1 MNKIL
6 ITGGT
11 GFIGSHTAVSL
22 IEAGYDVVILDN
34 LCNSSAKILPR
45 LKEITGKD
53 ITFYQGDIRDRAM
66 LQKIFAEHQIKTVMH
81 FAGLKAVGESNAL
94 PIKYYDC
101 NVSGSLILAEEMA
114 KAGVFS
120 MVFSSSATVYGN
132 PVRTPITEDMPV
144 GGTTNPYGTS
154 KYMVER
160 ILADIQKAD
169 PRWSM
174 ILLRYFNPVGAHKS
188 GLIGEYP
195 NGTPNN
201 LLPYICQVASGKL
214 PYLSVF
220 GNDYDTPDGTGV
232 RDYIHVVDLAEGH
245 VKAMEANS
253 RNSGVFVYNLGT
265 GNGYSVLEIIKAFE
279 NASGLSIPYQ
289 IKPRRPGDIAVCF
302 ADPSYTN
309 RQIAW
314 KAQRD
319 LAAMMADSW
328 RWQSN
333 NPNGY
338 DD

>member
-1 MNKIL
+1 MTIL

-53 ITFYQGDIRDRAM
+53 ITFYHGDIRDRAM
-66 LQKIFAEHQIKTVMH
+66 LQKIFAEHKIETVMH

-94 PIKYYDC
+94 PMKYYEY

-120 MVFSSSATVYGN
+120 MVFSSSATVYGD
-132 PVRTPITEDMPV
+132 PARTPITEDMPV

-160 ILADIQKAD
+160 ILTDIQKAD
-169 PRWSM
+169 PRWSV
-174 ILLRYFNPVGAHKS
+174 ILLRYFNPIGAHES
-188 GLIGEYP
+188 GLIGEQP
-195 NGTPNN
+195 NGIPNN

-265 GNGYSVLEIIKAFE
+265 GNGYSVLEIIRAFE

-289 IKPRRPGDIAVCF
+289 MKPRRSGDIAVCF

-314 KAQRD
+314 QAQRD

>member
-289 IKPRRPGDIAVCF
+289 IKPRRSGDIAVCF

-309 RQIAW
+309 HQIAW
-314 KAQRD
+314 QAQSD
-319 LAAMMADSW
+319 LATMMADSW

>member
-120 MVFSSSATVYGN
+120 MVFSSSATVYGD
-132 PVRTPITEDMPV
+132 PARTPITEDMPV

-220 GNDYDTPDGTGV
+220 GNDYNTPDGTGV

-245 VKAMEANS
+245 IKAMEADS
-253 RNSGVFVYNLGT
+253 RKSGVFAYNLGT

-279 NASGLSIPYQ
+279 YASGLSIPYQ
-289 IKPRRPGDIAVCF
+289 IKPRRSGDIAVCF

-309 RQIAW
+309 HQIAW
-314 KAQRD
+314 QAQRD
-319 LAAMMADSW
+319 LATMMADSW

>member
-1 MNKIL
+1 MTIL

-120 MVFSSSATVYGN
+120 MVFSSSATVYGD
-132 PVRTPITEDMPV
+132 PARTPITEDMPV

-201 LLPYICQVASGKL
+201 LLPYVCQVASGKL

-245 VKAMEANS
+245 IKAMEADS
-253 RNSGVFVYNLGT
+253 RKSGVFAYNLGT

-289 IKPRRPGDIAVCF
+289 IKPRRSGDIAICF

-314 KAQRD
+314 QAQRD
-319 LAAMMADSW
+319 LATMMADSW